1 MRHPLVS
8 AGETIDGGQLVFMS
22 RGTSFI
28 VPESSQYGMALNRA
42 VWDLGARYGTHD
54 CIEMYRDRSN
64 AFVFDAWVKPPPRG
78 LHSVSNNPKG
88 RKPVQVGA
96 RAPVDLG
103 TRSGSEE
110 RTVAASGPSGV
121 G

>member
-1 MRHPLVS
+1 MRHPLAS
-8 AGETIDGGQLVFMS
+8 AGETVDGGQLVFMS

-64 AFVFDAWVKPPPRG
+64 VFVFDVWVK
-78 LHSVSNNPKG
+78 H
-88 RKPVQVGA
+88 
-96 RAPVDLG
+96 
-103 TRSGSEE
+103 
-110 RTVAASGPSGV
+110 
-121 G
+121 